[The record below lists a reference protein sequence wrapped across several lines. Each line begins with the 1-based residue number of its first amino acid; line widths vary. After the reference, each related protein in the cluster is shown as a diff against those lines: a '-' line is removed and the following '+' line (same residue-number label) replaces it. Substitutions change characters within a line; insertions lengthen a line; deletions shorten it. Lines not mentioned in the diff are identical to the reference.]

1 MDLNGSDEG
10 SFNAFH
16 QYQLSKACLCFFTRG
31 LNARLL
37 KAGIDHVWALTAEP
51 GFAATGV
58 NVQHDL
64 GHSLFCAPNGLVD
77 TRFLHAAGCHAAD
90 GALPM
95 VLAAIDATASR
106 GDWYTP
112 KTRFAGEPIRG
123 DPSGH
128 SDASRDPLNAR
139 SSWPQKGSELFWE
152 QAQSWTGAKWDLA
165 GS

>member
-1 MDLNGSDEG
+1 MRALNE
-10 SFNAFH
+10 
-16 QYQLSKACLCFFTRG
+16 
-31 LNARLL
+31 RLVE
-37 KAGIDHVWALTAEP
+37 AGVEHVWAMTAEP

-77 TRFLHAAGCHAAD
+77 TRLLHSAGCHAAD

-112 KTRFAGEPIRG
+112 KTRFAGMPIRG
-123 DPSGH
+123 DPCAHG
-128 SDASRDPLNAR
+128 DAARDPLNER
-139 SSWPQKGSELFWE
+139 SSWPEASPDIFWE
-152 QAQSWTGAKWDLA
+152 QAQRWTGAAWEV
-165 GS
+165 